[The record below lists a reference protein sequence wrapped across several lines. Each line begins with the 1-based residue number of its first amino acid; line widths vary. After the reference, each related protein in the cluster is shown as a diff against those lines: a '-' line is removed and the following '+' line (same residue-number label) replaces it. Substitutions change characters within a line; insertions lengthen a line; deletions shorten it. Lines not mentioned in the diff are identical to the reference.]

1 MNRIAITVLMLTA
14 CLSIYAQGPA
24 GRSCNSV
31 DPPVSH
37 WSADVRFGPG
47 YTASNGFDL
56 NAGGSVE
63 YSINPFAGIGLKALY
78 GIRFDVLDVLGY
90 SSLNLSNLTTPF
102 RTGNWKRTNI
112 FAVAGLGLHQA
123 GSPSMLVMAGL
134 NGEYNI
140 NDSWAFEMGG
150 DLLYGLDKGVNVSV
164 GMRYKFGVLDKK
176 HALNISMNEYRL
188 QPSPIVIRRTVWV
201 NASVE
206 RLEVLE
212 RSNDSL
218 QVSLLAAEDAIK
230 SYKELLA
237 SQEAARVATKAV
249 GKPSKPVVSVTM
261 PVAVAPPVPSAITVV
276 PIADTSASAAITT
289 PVIATAVSADGTVV
303 IANAAAVSANAAKA
317 SVLTSSSPPQLK
329 VANVVTGTL
338 NPVEFLSGYSQLT
351 PNSKLILDEMAVIL
365 QTKEWKSLTIIG
377 NTDNQGYASNNK
389 VLSLKRAVIVRDYL
403 VSRGLPLKKLKVR
416 GDGGLNPID
425 SNKTPLGRRL
435 NRRIDFVLEQ

>member
-1 MNRIAITVLMLTA
+1 MNRIAITVLLLTA

-24 GRSCNSV
+24 GRSCNTV

-37 WSADVRFGPG
+37 WSADVEFGPG
-47 YTASNGFDL
+47 YTASNGFEL

-63 YSINPFAGIGLKALY
+63 YSINPFAGIGLQALY

-176 HALNISMNEYRL
+176 HALNISMNEYRP

-303 IANAAAVSANAAKA
+303 IANAAAISANAAKA

>member
-1 MNRIAITVLMLTA
+1 
-14 CLSIYAQGPA
+14 
-24 GRSCNSV
+24 
-31 DPPVSH
+31 
-37 WSADVRFGPG
+37 
-47 YTASNGFDL
+47 
-56 NAGGSVE
+56 
-63 YSINPFAGIGLKALY
+63 
-78 GIRFDVLDVLGY
+78 
-90 SSLNLSNLTTPF
+90 
-102 RTGNWKRTNI
+102 
-112 FAVAGLGLHQA
+112 
-123 GSPSMLVMAGL
+123 
-134 NGEYNI
+134 
-140 NDSWAFEMGG
+140 
-150 DLLYGLDKGVNVSV
+150 
-164 GMRYKFGVLDKK
+164 MRYKFGVLDKK
-176 HALNISMNEYRL
+176 HALNISMNEYRP

-201 NASVE
+201 NASVD

>member
-123 GSPSMLVMAGL
+123 GSPSMLVLAGL

-176 HALNISMNEYRL
+176 HALNISMNEYRP

-289 PVIATAVSADGTVV
+289 PVIATAVSADGTFVT
-303 IANAAAVSANAAKA
+303 ANAAKA

>member
-123 GSPSMLVMAGL
+123 GSPSMLVLAGL

-176 HALNISMNEYRL
+176 HALNISMNEYRP

-201 NASVE
+201 NASVD

-289 PVIATAVSADGTVV
+289 PVIATAVSADGTFVT
-303 IANAAAVSANAAKA
+303 ANAAKA